1 MKKIFILIAILVA
14 VNTHAQIKNA
24 TLQASGLTCAMCSKA
39 VYKALAAI
47 PFVEKVQP
55 DIEKSI
61 YTLSFKPGSKV
72 DLDALSKAVVNAGFS
87 VSMLKITT
95 QFSDAKVQNEA
106 HVTMDN
112 QTFHFLNISPQTLN
126 GTKTITLIDKNFVS
140 AKDYKK
146 YGKLTAQPCYT
157 SGTMNGQRVYHVTI

>member
-1 MKKIFILIAILVA
+1 MKKVIVLIAVLFA
-14 VNTHAQIKNA
+14 VNSQAQIKNA

-39 VYKALAAI
+39 VYKALTAI

-55 DIEKSI
+55 DIERSL
-61 YTLSFKPGSKV
+61 YTLTFKTGNKV

-95 QFSDAKVQNEA
+95 QFNEAKVQNDA
-106 HVTMDN
+106 HVTLDD
-112 QTFHFLNISPQTLN
+112 QTFHFLNVSPQTLN

-140 AKDYKK
+140 ARDYKK
-146 YGKLTAQPCYT
+146 YGKLTTQPCYV
-157 SGTMNGQRVYHVTI
+157 SGTKNGQRVYHVTI